1 MNHLLRFPLLLA
13 LSIVSATTFAQ
24 TTNHMLV
31 GYWHNWN
38 DMNAPYI
45 PLSQVDERYDVIALS
60 FAIPASASDMTMQFM
75 PDGTTPAALQSEIAA
90 LKAQGKKVVISVGGA
105 TASVSLDT
113 EDQKNDF
120 VQSMNDIIS
129 QYGFNGMDIDIEYG
143 STILAAGG
151 TISNPTSASQLNL
164 IDAVKEI
171 MEHYHMQNGEKLFL
185 TFAPE
190 TAYVQGG
197 QSGFGGI
204 WGGYLPLL
212 DALRDSIDILQVQL
226 YNSGTMF
233 GIDGVVYEQGN
244 ADFIVAMT
252 EAVIQ
257 GFQTAGGFFEGF
269 PAEKVAVGLPACELA
284 AGGGYVE
291 PTEVIQAMHYLLG
304 NGPQPGSYALLET
317 NAYPDLKGMMTWSIN
332 WDAVQSC
339 AGDHSFAETYDEV
352 FGLVT
357 HVEERNTS
365 SWLLYPNPVRNHV
378 FVEGF
383 AGDAPMKVLITDMS
397 GRVVLQHTL
406 QIGQPLDVGQLSGGT
421 YLLNAEGQTR
431 LFVKE

>member
-1 MNHLLRFPLLLA
+1 MVRPILAFLLA
-13 LSIVSATTFAQ
+13 FSLWCGTACAQ
-24 TTNHMLV
+24 PANHMLV

-60 FAIPASASDMTMQFM
+60 FAIPVSASDMTMQFV
-75 PDGTTPAALQSEIAA
+75 PDGTTPAVLQTEIAA

-120 VQSMNDIIS
+120 VQSMSDIIS
-129 QYGFNGMDIDIEYG
+129 QYGFNGLDIDIEYG

-164 IDAVKEI
+164 IEAVKEI
-171 MEHYHMQNGEKLFL
+171 MEHYHIENGEKLFL

-197 QSGFGGI
+197 QSGYGGI

-291 PTEVIQAMHYLLG
+291 PDEVIQAMHYLLG
-304 NGPQPGSYALLET
+304 NGPQPGSYALAQPD
-317 NAYPDLKGMMTWSIN
+317 AYADLKGMMTWSIN

-339 AGDHSFAETYDEV
+339 AGDHSFAETYEEI

-357 HVEERNTS
+357 GLEEDQVHA
-365 SWLLYPNPVRNHV
+365 WKLFPNPAREVLYL
-378 FVEGF
+378 EGISS
-383 AGDAPMKVLITDMS
+383 GEPVQVLDMM
-397 GRVVLQHTL
+397 GRHLAQQVMFH
-406 QIGQPLDVGQLSGGT
+406 GEALDISALPVGT
-421 YLLNAEGQTR
+421 YVLRAGLQSR